1 MIRFFS
7 FKTTGLEL
15 MLAADDEAL
24 LLCDRVES
32 AKTNLARLEKA
43 LGRSAEEGSNP
54 VLDDAVAL
62 LERYFAGES
71 VELSTPVRPIGTEF
85 QRTVWS
91 ALRRVP
97 RGQAAS
103 YGALARAL
111 GRPKAARAVGGA
123 VGANPILLF
132 IPCHRVLASNGALG
146 GFSAGLDLKRR
157 LLALEGIR
165 WKER

>member
-1 MIRFFS
+1 M
-7 FKTTGLEL
+7 
-15 MLAADDEAL
+15 
-24 LLCDRVES
+24 
-32 AKTNLARLEKA
+32 
-43 LGRSAEEGSNP
+43 
-54 VLDDAVAL
+54 
-62 LERYFAGES
+62 
-71 VELSTPVRPIGTEF
+71 RPIGTEF
-85 QRTVWS
+85 QCTVWS

-165 WKER
+165 WKE